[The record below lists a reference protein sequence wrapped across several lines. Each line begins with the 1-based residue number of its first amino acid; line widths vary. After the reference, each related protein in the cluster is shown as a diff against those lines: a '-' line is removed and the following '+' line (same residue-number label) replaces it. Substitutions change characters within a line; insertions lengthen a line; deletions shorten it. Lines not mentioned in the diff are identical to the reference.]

1 MVPLNTNP
9 EQLPEYHDRLG
20 IRMKQ
25 QQSSTAKRG
34 ATCGLRLILLATK
47 CNVYYY
53 LQMLLHYPTHTSD
66 LYVCNTSP
74 DPMHLYSTTV
84 LAVMVNDISSPVSS
98 SLIISF
104 FAWP

>member
-20 IRMKQ
+20 IRMNQ

-34 ATCGLRLILLATK
+34 ATCGLHLILLATK

-53 LQMLLHYPTHTSD
+53 LQMLLHYPTPHTSD
-66 LYVCNTSP
+66 LYVCNIP
-74 DPMHLYSTTV
+74 
-84 LAVMVNDISSPVSS
+84 
-98 SLIISF
+98 
-104 FAWP
+104 